1 MAVQK
6 PAAYQGFAA
15 VLNLPL
21 GSSAPGYHTAGTS
34 ACPSSPL
41 QSGSLKK
48 LRIAQQMLAA
58 ELPAFVVG
66 MAMLPVQLCL
76 AQPDAVHL
84 LSPVDRNVVC
94 HAPRDPLDQHCRL
107 AVEDTPDHRKAT
119 DYAPAQNYLHCFYP
133 TSVTL

>member
-84 LSPVDRNVVC
+84 LSPETEV
-94 HAPRDPLDQHCRL
+94 PLL
-107 AVEDTPDHRKAT
+107 LPFWEDSQDFQMIYFHLGKAT
-119 DYAPAQNYLHCFYP
+119 QQYSLVCLAAD
-133 TSVTL
+133 